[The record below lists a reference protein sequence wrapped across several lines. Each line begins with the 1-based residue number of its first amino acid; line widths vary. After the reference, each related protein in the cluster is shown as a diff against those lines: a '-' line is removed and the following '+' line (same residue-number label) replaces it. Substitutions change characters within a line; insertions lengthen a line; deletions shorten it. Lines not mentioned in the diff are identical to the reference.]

1 MKNVCSY
8 ICIIIF
14 SLYVQKGHQLG
25 RMYLSVEGKVEGTV
39 DFIHAVPDP
48 VSLSTILTPSMTRLG
63 SGLKGCLLL
72 NTWNYQSCKYL
83 APYTSISCQSTGG
96 YSSKF
101 VFVCLFMHCLT
112 TLSVIRVILCR
123 VVGLVT
129 SDVVIKRPL

>member
-8 ICIIIF
+8 ICRIIF

-25 RMYLSVEGKVEGTV
+25 RMQLFRSRVEGTV

-48 VSLSTILTPSMTRLG
+48 VSLSTILTPSVTRLG
-63 SGLKGCLLL
+63 SGLKGCLLS

-96 YSSKF
+96 YSFKF

-112 TLSVIRVILCR
+112 TLSVIRIILCR

-129 SDVVIKRPL
+129 SDVVTKRPL